1 MLCSYVV
8 PQTLISSNPGYPIDE
23 IDSRWQSTIYIN
35 QCHHGVVFFIIKKL
49 LPFKWV
55 SVRVLKTPCQKATNS
70 FYKVASSAREGK
82 YAPLIHRYWS
92 KKLSSM
98 WYLPAVQLISA
109 KSSVR
114 KKANMTSYSTSTLR
128 MRLIQVQYVSI
139 HDVSIHSN
147 WPLTKGEFSLLSVG
161 YPLTI

>member
-1 MLCSYVV
+1 M

-23 IDSRWQSTIYIN
+23 IDNRWQSTIDIN
-35 QCHHGVVFFIIKKL
+35 QYHHAHGVVFFIIKKL

-70 FYKVASSAREGK
+70 YDKVASSARGGK
-82 YAPLIHRYWS
+82 CSPLIHRYWS

-98 WYLPAVQLISA
+98 RYLPAVQLISA

-114 KKANMTSYSTSTLR
+114 NKANMTSYSTRYIR

-139 HDVSIHSN
+139 HDVSILNN
-147 WPLTKGEFSLLSVG
+147 WPLTKSEFSLLSVG